1 MEYRLIDYIE
11 YLKKRKLMMSKIIF
25 DNVKFID
32 IDEFLPEEKAQ
43 LETIPNVLVTSSRN
57 DGDGVSVYKIKSIL
71 GEHSLAVSDADVN
84 AVFADAVLK
93 KTSVN
98 MFSDAVPKPVV
109 RSSGCSKVPSG
120 ASF

>member
-57 DGDGVSVYKIKSIL
+57 DGDGVSVYKLNLS
-71 GEHSLAVSDADVN
+71 
-84 AVFADAVLK
+84 
-93 KTSVN
+93 
-98 MFSDAVPKPVV
+98 
-109 RSSGCSKVPSG
+109 
-120 ASF
+120 